1 MRKDMLRIKASS
13 VRVGQ
18 TLAFPN
24 PLMDQEVWSILKD
37 GKTVVFNED
46 HGGKVSSSAYV
57 FIKSFDGIEVLPVE
71 SVSLGEF
78 VKRDPSSTKVYKRVA
93 YDQSAQRY
101 QLDDCEDCSR
111 AIYVKKGTPLF
122 IGFTY

>member
-1 MRKDMLRIKASS
+1 MRKDMLRVKAST
-13 VRVGQ
+13 VRLGNV
-18 TLAFPN
+18 LAFPN
-24 PLMDQEVWSILKD
+24 PLMDTRVGCIYKD
-37 GKTVVFNED
+37 GKEIVFNESHRVKASD
-46 HGGKVSSSAYV
+46 YV
-57 FIKSFDGIEVLPVE
+57 FILSWDGIEARPVE

-78 VKRDPSSTKVYKRVA
+78 VKRDPSSSKVYKRVS
-93 YDQSAQRY
+93 YDQSSKKY